1 MRYDIIHRTV
11 YNYDSIVLVSQHVAR
26 LTPRA
31 LPGQRSLAHELDIEP
46 HPALCTHRED
56 YFGNRAAFFSVA
68 SAHRSLVVVARGR
81 VEVQRPQPPPPGET
95 PSWETA
101 REFCRA
107 DICSTTPEAAEFIF
121 ASPLVP
127 LLPELEDYAKPSFSA
142 SRPLLDAVLDLTARI
157 HKDFQFDPRATTVA
171 TPLEQVIKNRRG
183 VCQDFA
189 HFQIGCLRCLG
200 LAARY
205 VSGYMETLPPPGKT
219 RLAGAD
225 ASHAWVQVFIPPGI
239 WIDVDPTNN
248 LLPSDR
254 HVLVAWGRDFDDV
267 SPIRGVIV
275 GGGKHELKVGVDVIP
290 VQDSAGTSSP

>member
-11 YNYDSIVLVSQHVAR
+11 YNYDSVVSVSHHVAR

-31 LPGQRSLAHELDIEP
+31 LPGQRSLAHELAIEP
-46 HPALCTHRED
+46 NPALCTQRED
-56 YFGNRAAFFSVA
+56 YFGNRATFFSVA

-81 VEVQRPQPPPPGET
+81 VEVQRPQPPPPDET
-95 PSWETA
+95 PPWETT
-101 REFCRA
+101 RDYCRA

-121 ASPLVP
+121 ASPLVH
-127 LLPELEDYAKPSFSA
+127 LLPDLEDYAKASFSA
-142 SRPLLDAVLDLTARI
+142 SRPLLDAVLDLTGRI

-200 LAARY
+200 LPARY
-205 VSGYMETLPPPGKT
+205 VSGYMETLPPPGKAK
-219 RLAGAD
+219 LAGAD
-225 ASHAWVQVFIPPGI
+225 ASHAWVQVFIPPGT

-254 HVLVAWGRDFDDV
+254 HILVAWGRDFDDV

-290 VQDSAGTSSP
+290 VRDSAGTSSP